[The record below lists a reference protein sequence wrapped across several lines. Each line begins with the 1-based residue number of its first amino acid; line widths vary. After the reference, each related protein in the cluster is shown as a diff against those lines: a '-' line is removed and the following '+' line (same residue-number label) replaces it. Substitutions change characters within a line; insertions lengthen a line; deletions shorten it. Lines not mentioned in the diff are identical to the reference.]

1 MAVDALRDNKTLQIV
16 QKAAKGRYGV
26 LAAIA

>member
-1 MAVDALRDNKTLQIV
+1 MGQQSLENNKTIQIL
-16 QKAAKGRYGV
+16 KAAAKGRYGV